1 MRILFAV
8 TLLLLMT
15 ACASSPSVQKTPLE
29 IQSMQTRD
37 FEVDKNTAFRAVLS
51 VFQDVGYIVES
62 ADNETGFITGSS
74 PTDSKLN
81 WWTFAKDSKT
91 TRATAFVEELR
102 PGLSRVRLTFV
113 NAYSSSSSYGQYSE
127 KDTVIL
133 EPGPYSSA
141 FERIENAIFVRT
153 STE

>member
-1 MRILFAV
+1 MRILSV
-8 TLLLLMT
+8 VLLLLLMS
-15 ACASSPSVQKTPLE
+15 ACAAPVVQKTPLE

-37 FEVDKNTAFRAVLS
+37 FEVDRNTAFRAVLS

-74 PTDSKLN
+74 PTDSKTN
-81 WWTFAKDSKT
+81 FWTASRDSKT

-102 PGLSRVRLTFV
+102 PNVSRVRLTFV

-133 EPGPYSSA
+133 EPGAYASA

-153 STE
+153 ATQ

>member
-1 MRILFAV
+1 MRILSVVA
-8 TLLLLMT
+8 LLLLIS
-15 ACASSPSVQKTPLE
+15 ACAAPGVQKTPLE

-37 FEVDKNTAFRAVLS
+37 FEVDRNTAFRAVLS

-74 PTDSKLN
+74 PTDSKTN
-81 WWTFAKDSKT
+81 IWFGTKDSKT

-102 PGLSRVRLTFV
+102 PNLSRVRLTFV

-133 EPGPYSSA
+133 EPEAYASA

-153 STE
+153 ATQ